1 MERLNALQLVQ
12 LYICQNQNGKI
23 NKSDL
28 SQLYFNFIGLLIY
41 LKKKYYFFYF

>member
-41 LKKKYYFFYF
+41 LKKILFFLFL